1 MLSYIWIVFQN
12 RFAKNIFCED
22 CYRKYKKFVSNIFL
36 YFKEIVT
43 KNIFMNN
50 KYIWCKYIYGRN
62 ISMQIYLWKEYF
74 DANIFMKNI
83 ICFYKIV
90 AENITIVG

>member
-1 MLSYIWIVFQN
+1 
-12 RFAKNIFCED
+12 
-22 CYRKYKKFVSNIFL
+22 
-36 YFKEIVT
+36 
-43 KNIFMNN
+43 
-50 KYIWCKYIYGRN
+50 
-62 ISMQIYLWKEYF
+62 MQIYLWKEYF